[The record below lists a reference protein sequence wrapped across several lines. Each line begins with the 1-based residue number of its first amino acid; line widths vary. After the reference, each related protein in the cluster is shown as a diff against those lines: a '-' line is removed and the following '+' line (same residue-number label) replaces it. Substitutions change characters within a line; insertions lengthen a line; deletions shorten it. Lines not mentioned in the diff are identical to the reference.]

1 MDSQDLKKFLSGLC
15 IASLL
20 TGAGLT
26 LIGCQQKAKTG
37 EEEKPGAATQQE
49 PQKEQPQKPSGS

>member
-26 LIGCQQKAKTG
+26 LVGCPQKGGTGGEEKTG
-37 EEEKPGAATQQE
+37 TQQE
-49 PQKEQPQKPSGS
+49 PAKQEPQKPSGS